1 MKRLARSAILSAAA
15 VCVAIQFVR
24 PARTNPSTD
33 SGEALAAHLAV
44 PQETMRILDRACRDC
59 HSNETRWPWYTEVA
73 PVSWWVIEHV
83 NHGRSHFNYS
93 TWSAYDSARQAALLD
108 RSCALVKGHDMP
120 LGSYLLMHSSARLSP
135 AEIDRLCQWTRSVS
149 R

>member
-1 MKRLARSAILSAAA
+1 MTRLVRAAILSAAI

-24 PARTNPSTD
+24 PARTNPSTR
-33 SGEALAAHLAV
+33 SGETLAAHLAV
-44 PQETMRILDRACRDC
+44 PQETQRILDRACRDC
-59 HSNETRWPWYTEVA
+59 HSNETRWPWYSEVA

-93 TWSAYDSARQAALLD
+93 TWSAYDRARQSTLLD
-108 RSCALVKGHDMP
+108 RSCSLVKGHDMP